1 MTPASRLRLARTRA
15 GLTLRALAERAGTS
29 HTALA
34 AYESGAKIPRV
45 DTFERIMWAAG
56 FESRDVAVRPPGD
69 DPVQKGEDLVDVLLL
84 AEQFPARHS
93 RTLPYPS
100 LAAALSR

>member
-1 MTPASRLRLARTRA
+1 MTPASRLRSARTRA

-34 AYESGAKIPRV
+34 AYESGTKVPRV

-69 DPVQKGEDLVDVLLL
+69 DPVKKGEELFQVLLL
-84 AEQFPARHS
+84 AGQFPARHAK
-93 RTLPYPS
+93 TLQYPS
-100 LAAALSR
+100 LAAAIRR

>member
-1 MTPASRLRLARTRA
+1 MRTGDRLRQARLRA

-34 AYESGAKIPRV
+34 AYESGTKVPRV

-69 DPVQKGEDLVDVLLL
+69 DPVKKGEELVEVLEL
-84 AEQFPARHS
+84 AELFPARHT
-93 RTLPYPS
+93 RTLRYPI
-100 LAAALSR
+100 LAAAIR